1 MGRACSGL
9 ESKGSFG
16 HRKDAPP
23 PQRKETQE
31 KNPRTPESR
40 GTTNWPRA
48 QVGELS
54 VMLSRGPFSCPES
67 RVESAPNHTRDHPR
81 LEFGLKGPK
90 EGFGGPEWGLLLGC
104 MLFALRVCVRC
115 GGFFWDASSLAACFF
130 LGSCWVPLV
139 FLCLVMFLGPQ
150 RDAVGSRCGPFRLAP
165 TGESRASVPGQTF
178 QPRRTPTTLFAKCV
192 P

>member
-23 PQRKETQE
+23 PQRNETQE
-31 KNPRTPESR
+31 KNPSWEVVRYVV
-40 GTTNWPRA
+40 PRA
-48 QVGELS
+48 LLVSRIKSRKRTKPHQRSPKARVWPQGPQRRFWGALSGGCFWGACCLLYVFVFVVG
-54 VMLSRGPFSCPES
+54 V
-67 RVESAPNHTRDHPR
+67 
-81 LEFGLKGPK
+81 
-90 EGFGGPEWGLLLGC
+90 LLGC
-104 MLFALRVCVRC
+104 LFFGCV
-115 GGFFWDASSLAACFF
+115 FF

-139 FLCLVMFLGPQ
+139 FLCLVMVLGPQ